1 MSSGVLIAALLL
13 LPIAVMAMI
22 VAVAAVWDFIVAAWE
37 FLVTYIRRVLPVRR
51 GPRAPHSGKRD
62 RMTITRA
69 EQRAILEARAG
80 ELPTVQ
86 DVLKDR
92 QHAAWV
98 DERR

>member
-22 VAVAAVWDFIVAAWE
+22 VAAAAVWDFIVAAWE
-37 FLVTYIRRVLPVRR
+37 FLVTYIRRVLTVRR
-51 GPRAPHSGKRD
+51 CRKRD

-80 ELPTVQ
+80 ELPAVQ

-92 QHAAWV
+92 RHAAWV